1 MQALPAVQISPQN
14 QDTSAQTSSA
24 PSNGSDFKSMLQSS
38 ASKNSETNNGSKT
51 DNSGDNP
58 SSQDKSPQDKTAK
71 QPVLPAAMLLEG
83 KGLEKKAAKTEQ
95 KPDAKKDAKTDP
107 SALPAPLVAAN
118 MPLQQNAK
126 PASKSTSSDASAKAI
141 SPDGAL
147 QKAGLS
153 AQGKEASKPAD
164 IARTGN
170 NLPPKETKLPFSQTM
185 AEKQSQP
192 ETKKTSDNQI
202 SLQPTT
208 VSADAKSVPK
218 LTVNAPV
225 SSPQWG
231 NEVGQKVAWMS
242 SSGNHVAEL
251 HLNPPNLGPVEIKLT
266 VHNDQASIQFVAQH
280 HETRAALESALPRLK
295 EMMMDSGIALGNA
308 SVDSGSSQQQ
318 SGFAQ
323 QDQSRQHQS
332 MFSVTESAV
341 RMSRSLVNVGNIDTF
356 A

>member
-1 MQALPAVQISPQN
+1 MQALPIVQSAPQN
-14 QDTSAQTSSA
+14 QDVSAQTSSA
-24 PSNGSDFKSMLQSS
+24 PSSGSDFKSMLQSS
-38 ASKNSETNNGSKT
+38 ASKSSETNNGSKT
-51 DNSGDNP
+51 DKSGDNQ
-58 SSQDKSPQDKTAK
+58 STDKSLQDKTAQ
-71 QPVLPAAMLLEG
+71 QPGLPAALMLDG
-83 KGLEKKAAKTEQ
+83 KGIEKKSVKPEQ
-95 KPDAKKDAKTDP
+95 KSDAKKDAKTDP
-107 SALPAPLVAAN
+107 SVLAAPLVAAN

-126 PASKSTSSDASAKAI
+126 TEVKPASSDASAKAI

-147 QKAGLS
+147 KKTALS
-153 AQGKEASKPAD
+153 AQGNEAAKTAD
-164 IARTGN
+164 IAQTGN
-170 NLPPKETKLPFSQTM
+170 NLPPKETKDSFSRTM
-185 AEKQSQP
+185 SEKQVLP
-192 ETKKTSDNQI
+192 ETKKTSDNPI

-208 VSADAKSVPK
+208 VSSDAKSIPK

-225 SSPQWG
+225 SSPQWA

-251 HLNPPNLGPVEIKLT
+251 HLNPPNLGPVEVKLT
-266 VHNDQASIQFVAQH
+266 VHNDQATIQFVAQH

-332 MFSVTESAV
+332 AFSVTESAI
-341 RMSRSLVNVGNIDTF
+341 RMSRSLANLGNIDTF